1 MAIVLFL
8 TFIWD
13 DKHKIKI
20 TQEKNEENM
29 TYFCSKVDIPKKGF
43 VQRLVSTNGNDI
55 FSLSENFI
63 FIKLSAEFPKRF
75 HQREFLF
82 WRNISTHFS
91 KRLCFFLIFMFY
103 IQFFWLHTLNILKL
117 CYSFSSSI
125 TFYNFLSFFLF
136 SLRACVFSPF
146 YQHIDEGLSWR
157 RGYYLTS
164 NARTSS
170 YWVFGVFDFP
180 LL

>member
-1 MAIVLFL
+1 MIYSHSVRILFL
-8 TFIWD
+8 SNSLRSFP
-13 DKHKIKI
+13 
-20 TQEKNEENM
+20 N
-29 TYFCSKVDIPKKGF
+29 
-43 VQRLVSTNGNDI
+43 VSTR
-55 FSLSENFI
+55 ENFYFGGI
-63 FIKLSAEFPKRF
+63 F
-75 HQREFLF
+75 QC
-82 WRNISTHFS
+82 ISVNVYA
-91 KRLCFFLIFMFY
+91 FFLIFMFY

-157 RGYYLTS
+157 RGYYLTL

-170 YWVFGVFDFP
+170 YWVFGVLDFP

>member
-1 MAIVLFL
+1 MIYSHSVRILFL
-8 TFIWD
+8 SNSLQSFL
-13 DKHKIKI
+13 
-20 TQEKNEENM
+20 N
-29 TYFCSKVDIPKKGF
+29 
-43 VQRLVSTNGNDI
+43 VSI
-55 FSLSENFI
+55 RENFYFGGI
-63 FIKLSAEFPKRF
+63 F
-75 HQREFLF
+75 QC
-82 WRNISTHFS
+82 ISVTVYA
-91 KRLCFFLIFMFY
+91 FFFIFMFY

-117 CYSFSSSI
+117 YYSFSSSI

-136 SLRACVFSPF
+136 SLRACVFLPF